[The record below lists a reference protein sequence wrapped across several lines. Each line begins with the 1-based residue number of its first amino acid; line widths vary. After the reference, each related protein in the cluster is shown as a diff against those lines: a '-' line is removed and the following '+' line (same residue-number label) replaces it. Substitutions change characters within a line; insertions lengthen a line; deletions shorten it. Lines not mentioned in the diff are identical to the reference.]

1 MVVNVVD
8 SMVVLVVVI
17 AVDSGVGPVVVKG
30 EGDSGHLTGS
40 DAAHAASMI
49 QRVVVD
55 LEGQEKGDVAL
66 VDGLAGD
73 RQIRNSLWNA
83 PLNLMQTRME
93 S

>member
-1 MVVNVVD
+1 MVD

-30 EGDSGHLTGS
+30 EEDSGHLTGN
-40 DAAHAASMI
+40 DAAHAASMF

-55 LEGQEKGDVAL
+55 LEGQKKGGVAL

-73 RQIRNSLWNA
+73 RQIRNSLCNA